1 MNLAKNDCSCETCKK
16 RNELEK
22 SSPGKAFGLQYAYLK
37 LNEDVSLLVSAEEC
51 AYLDETEDMPILKP
65 ISDKNVCI
73 YTIAYGIF
81 KSQTDWHSDLYDL
94 ALAKN
99 SSYYFYDLENNQLR
113 EVKIKDY
120 IIVSKNKD
128 QAKVILLLKSDVTVK
143 FPADNTELAI
153 TLSKLMP
160 ELGNSLRD
168 LMYSRI
174 EYGVFRL
181 DKGNTIQE
189 EYLDNWKKFIY
200 STFMF
205 GLDYDRFLLV
215 DE

>member
-1 MNLAKNDCSCETCKK
+1 MEKNDCSCETCRK

-22 SSPGKAFGLQYAYLK
+22 KSPGKAFGLQYAYLK

-65 ISDKNVCI
+65 ISDKNICI

-128 QAKVILLLKSDVTVK
+128 QAKVILLLESEVTIK

-153 TLSKLMP
+153 TLSKTMP
-160 ELGNSLRD
+160 ELGNTLRE

-189 EYLDNWKKFIY
+189 EYLDNWKKYIY

>member
-1 MNLAKNDCSCETCKK
+1 MEKNDCSCETCRK

-22 SSPGKAFGLQYAYLK
+22 KSPGKVFGLQYAYLK

-65 ISDKNVCI
+65 ISDKNNCI

-153 TLSKLMP
+153 TLSKTMP
-160 ELGNSLRD
+160 ELGNTLRE

-189 EYLDNWKKFIY
+189 EYLDNWKKYIY